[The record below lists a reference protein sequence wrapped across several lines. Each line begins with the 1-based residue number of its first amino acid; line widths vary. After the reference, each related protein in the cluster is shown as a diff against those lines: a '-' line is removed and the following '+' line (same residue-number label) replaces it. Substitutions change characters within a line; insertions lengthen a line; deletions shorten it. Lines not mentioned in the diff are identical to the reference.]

1 MPDELT
7 VANSSCLIALDAVG
21 YLSVLRQLYEA
32 IDVPDAVNREC
43 AGQLPAWVQVR
54 SLTNRSLAH
63 SLMSEL
69 GAGEAEAI
77 ALCVERSANR
87 IILDDKKARRIAREL
102 KLPLT
107 GTLAILL
114 RAKEAGILANVR
126 DPINRLLTSNFRVSD
141 ALIAEILRRAGEL
154 AGD

>member
-21 YLSVLRQLYEA
+21 YLSVLHELYEA

-43 AGQLPAWVQVR
+43 GGQLPAWVQVR
-54 SLTNRSLAH
+54 SVSNRSLVQ
-63 SLMSEL
+63 SLRLEL
-69 GAGEAEAI
+69 GEGEAEAI

-87 IILDDKKARRIAREL
+87 VILDDKKARRIAREL
-102 KLPLT
+102 KLPVT

-114 RAKEAGILANVR
+114 RAKEAGVLPNVH
-126 DPINRLLTSNFRVSD
+126 DPIDALLAANFRVSET
-141 ALIAEILRRAGEL
+141 LIAEVLRRAGESPS
-154 AGD
+154 D